1 HMVATH
7 GMAPPTSMTVE
18 QARQATALGAFV
30 EFCGGTLETAGA
42 QEKIDRFADQ
52 IRQIGVEHAIMS
64 SDLGEVGKPLP
75 VPGFA
80 TFIEA
85 MRKKGFTDEQL
96 DRMTKQNP
104 AALLGLQ

>member
-1 HMVATH
+1 M
-7 GMAPPTSMTVE
+7 
-18 QARQATALGAFV
+18 
-30 EFCGGTLETAGA
+30 
-42 QEKIDRFADQ
+42 
-52 IRQIGVEHAIMS
+52 
-64 SDLGEVGKPLP
+64 GKPLP

-85 MRKKGFTDEQL
+85 MRKKGFSDEQL